1 MLSFILLL
9 YMHIWFL
16 ITAKTHTSSIA
27 FPNHFGWLNHTIIAR
42 VFLNLMFL
50 LKCQNFN
57 CFDIY
62 VCKFTSC
69 SHTYQAKPQRSY
81 IWVTLQLRGDQI
93 RGDYQRPLNS
103 ASPFLLDVWLR
114 WSGLSPIT
122 LYTYCTTAQGHTKC
136 PVTEVA
142 FTWADTLYS
151 IPCNHAYSW
160 MFLTAHSHAA
170 KLGCWVFQTYIQSVF
185 NLFTS

>member
-122 LYTYCTTAQGHTKC
+122 LYTYCTTAQGHMKC

-151 IPCNHAYSW
+151 
-160 MFLTAHSHAA
+160 M
-170 KLGCWVFQTYIQSVF
+170 
-185 NLFTS
+185 

>member
-1 MLSFILLL
+1 MEHTISLCLILYIFCKCTPLFLISEMLSFIFLL

-69 SHTYQAKPQRSY
+69 SHTYPEKPQRSY
-81 IWVTLQLRGDQI
+81 IWVTLQLREDQI
-93 RGDYQRPLNS
+93 RGIINVHLIQQAPSCWTYDWDDQ
-103 ASPFLLDVWLR
+103 AFL
-114 WSGLSPIT
+114 P
-122 LYTYCTTAQGHTKC
+122 
-136 PVTEVA
+136 
-142 FTWADTLYS
+142 
-151 IPCNHAYSW
+151 
-160 MFLTAHSHAA
+160 
-170 KLGCWVFQTYIQSVF
+170 
-185 NLFTS
+185 

>member
-69 SHTYQAKPQRSY
+69 SHTYPAKPQRSY

-93 RGDYQRPLNS
+93 RGIINVHLIQQAILAGRMIEMIRPFSHNLVYILYNS
-103 ASPFLLDVWLR
+103 TRSYEMSSNWGSVY
-114 WSGLSPIT
+114 LS
-122 LYTYCTTAQGHTKC
+122 
-136 PVTEVA
+136 
-142 FTWADTLYS
+142 W
-151 IPCNHAYSW
+151 HAVCLVKVYN
-160 MFLTAHSHAA
+160 M
-170 KLGCWVFQTYIQSVF
+170 
-185 NLFTS
+185 